1 MKISRVF
8 YSIILLGYFFNANA
22 NDWKQLDIQG
32 YLDKQLSCQLKVQE
46 LQ

>member
-1 MKISRVF
+1 MKISRILS
-8 YSIILLGYFFNANA
+8 SIILFGCLVSANA